1 MQAINRESKTS
12 VFFNVGFLLAS
23 AFSDDRTRTVDFQK
37 ALLESGLDF
46 AQTASRANSFI
57 LTRTDPSNLQVKL
70 ESPGPQVSAVNI
82 TAQNPQY
89 DLDAF
94 VHDADAVT
102 DAYQK
107 TFPAQQYQLIQRSA
121 RINHLYS
128 CQAHAFK
135 YLWED
140 RLGQSPDDFKT
151 LGRRPVAGGG
161 LRFILPAHAQAEG
174 EPYSIEIRAGSALRE
189 PGKLVIETIF
199 VWPRPHVVAAD
210 DKFNLG
216 DLLQTVE
223 QYAADEVFDF
233 LTQQK
238 SSD

>member
-1 MQAINRESKTS
+1 MQPINRQSKTS
-12 VFFNVGFLLAS
+12 VLFNVGFLLAS
-23 AFSDDRTRTVDFQK
+23 PFSNDPSRSVDFQK
-37 ALLESGLDF
+37 ALIEAGLEFS
-46 AQTASRANSFI
+46 QTASRANSFI

-128 CQAHAFK
+128 CQGHAFK

-140 RLGQSPDDFKT
+140 RLSQSPDDFKT
-151 LGRRPVAGGG
+151 LGQRPVAGGG
-161 LRFILPAHAQAEG
+161 LRFILPPHAQEG
-174 EPYSIEIRAGSALRE
+174 QQPHSVEIRAGSAMRE

-199 VWPRPHVVAAD
+199 VWPKPHIVTAEQ
-210 DKFNLG
+210 KFNLG
-216 DLLQTVE
+216 QLLNEVE
-223 QYAADEVFDF
+223 QYAAEEVFNF
-233 LTQQK
+233 LTQKK
-238 SSD
+238 SE

>member
-1 MQAINRESKTS
+1 MQAINRQSKTS

-23 AFSDDRTRTVDFQK
+23 AWSDDRTRTVDFQK
-37 ALLESGLDF
+37 ALLGAGLDF

-82 TAQNPQY
+82 TARNPQY
-89 DLDAF
+89 DLDMF
-94 VHDADAVT
+94 VRDAEAVT

-107 TFPAQQYQLIQRSA
+107 TFPAQQYQLIQRTA

-161 LRFILPAHAQAEG
+161 LRFVLPAHAQEG
-174 EPYSIEIRAGSALRE
+174 QEPYSIEIRAGSAMRE
-189 PGKLVIETIF
+189 PGKLVVETIF
-199 VWPRPHVVAAD
+199 VWPKPHMVTAD

-216 DLLQTVE
+216 DLLNTVE

-233 LTQQK
+233 LTQKNPNQ
-238 SSD
+238 

>member
-1 MQAINRESKTS
+1 MQSINRQSKTS

-23 AFSDDRTRTVDFQK
+23 PWPADRTKTVDFQK
-37 ALLESGLDF
+37 ALLESGLEF
-46 AQTASRANSFI
+46 SQTASRGNSFI

-89 DLDAF
+89 DLEAF
-94 VHDADAVT
+94 IHDADAVT

-161 LRFILPAHAQAEG
+161 LRFILPPHAAEG
-174 EPYSIEIRAGSALRE
+174 HEPYSIEIRVGSAMRE
-189 PGKLVIETIF
+189 PGKLVIETVF
-199 VWPRPHVVAAD
+199 VWPKPHVVTTEQ
-210 DKFNLG
+210 KFELG
-216 DLLQTVE
+216 SLLNEVE
-223 QYAADEVFDF
+223 QYAAEEVFSF
-233 LTQQK
+233 LTQKK
-238 SSD
+238 SE